1 MVEAYFSPGMDY
13 SDITKETF
21 DSKNVSVHPRIL
33 LNTLSLDA
41 FQNFLTDIVELDEV
55 ENKRHPGET
64 EEAGYKHNKLVME
77 NVYTYILTH
86 LLAYIHTYLLICI
99 RAYYRGRNACRFCSE

>member
-64 EEAGYKHNKLVME
+64 EEAGYNHNKFVIAK
-77 NVYTYILTH
+77 VYTYILT
-86 LLAYIHTYLLICI
+86 YSPTCIHTYLLTYM
-99 RAYYRGRNACRFCSE
+99 RHGKN